1 MYEIIGWVIAL
12 VVFVV
17 LEAVTACVV
26 SIWFAGGAACALIFA
41 ALSAPLWLQFAVFF
55 VVSVLLLLLLR
66 PLARRWTGVRPEAT
80 NADRVIGQEALVT
93 ETIDRLHSRGAVRIG
108 GVEWSAKTD
117 NDVIIPEGSLVRI
130 LRIEGVYVY
139 VELIEALPDALSPE
153 KTRAA
158 FLGKT
163 EK

>member
-17 LEAVTACVV
+17 LEAVTAGVV

-41 ALSAPLWLQFAVFF
+41 ALSAPLRLQFAVFF
-55 VVSVLLLLLLR
+55 VVSVLLLLLL
-66 PLARRWTGVRPEAT
+66 RRWTGVRPEAT

>member
-1 MYEIIGWVIAL
+1 MLAL
-12 VVFVV
+12 
-17 LEAVTACVV
+17 
-26 SIWFAGGAACALIFA
+26 G
-41 ALSAPLWLQFAVFF
+41 
-55 VVSVLLLLLLR
+55 
-66 PLARRWTGVRPEAT
+66 
-80 NADRVIGQEALVT
+80 
-93 ETIDRLHSRGAVRIG
+93 GAVRIG

-117 NDVIIPEGSLVRI
+117 NDAIIPEGSLVRI

-139 VELIEALPDALSPE
+139 AELIEAPPDALSPE